1 MGNANFDIDVQFQAA
16 KDKANAMGQEIT
28 NMKNILNALDD
39 QLNSMTWSGNQAA
52 DFKKRISDAKDEL
65 DSVYTNYVQK
75 IPEQVEAS
83 VKKYQNE
90 EQKA

>member
-1 MGNANFDIDVQFQAA
+1 MGNANFDIDVKFQDA
-16 KDKANAMGQEIT
+16 KDKANAMAQEIT
-28 NMKNILNALDD
+28 NMKSILNTLDD
-39 QLNSMTWSGNQAA
+39 QLNSMTWSGNQAT
-52 DFKKRISDAKDEL
+52 DFKKRISDAKEEL

-90 EQKA
+90 EQNT